1 MPDLTRAVLLA
12 YGLGVAI
19 GLARTDASWPAR
31 VALALL
37 WPLGPAAFIVVVTLL
52 FFALPIAFPIVG
64 SIVFAIG
71 VAIMAALVIGGAMGR
86 GLPKDERPRFS
97 QPPLPHPHTSPP

>member
-71 VAIMAALVIGGAMGR
+71 VAIMAALVIG
-86 GLPKDERPRFS
+86 
-97 QPPLPHPHTSPP
+97 

>member
-1 MPDLTRAVLLA
+1 MPDLTTIVLVV

-19 GLARTDASWPAR
+19 GLARTDASWPTR

-37 WPLGPAAFIVVVTLL
+37 WPLGPAALIVAVALL
-52 FFALPIAFPIVG
+52 FLALPIAFPVVG

-71 VAIMAALVIGGAMGR
+71 VAL
-86 GLPKDERPRFS
+86 GLG
-97 QPPLPHPHTSPP
+97 LLLT